1 MTTRRTTPPWPM
13 KIDGVLSSDI
23 VITGSNYDSTF
34 SSELC
39 DEVDFFLCLLFL
51 WISCLVFFF
60 PVAFFSVLFFP
71 VVFSF
76 CLISFCLVAFEI
88 SRSPEFGVGV

>member
-60 PVAFFSVLFFP
+60 LWLSFLYFFFLWSYLF
-71 VVFSF
+71 V
-76 CLISFCLVAFEI
+76 
-88 SRSPEFGVGV
+88 